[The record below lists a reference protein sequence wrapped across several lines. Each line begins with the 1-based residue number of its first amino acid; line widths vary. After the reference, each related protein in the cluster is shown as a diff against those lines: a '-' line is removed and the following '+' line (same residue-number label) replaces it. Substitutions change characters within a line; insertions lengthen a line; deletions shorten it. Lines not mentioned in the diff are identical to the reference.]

1 MRYWAA
7 GFLLTVLLFG
17 GALLGAGKDTG
28 TSRPV
33 PDAVPGQTGT
43 VPGQSAA
50 DGAVLLRVWDG
61 EQVVE
66 MTMAEYLPGVVRGE
80 MPASFHQQALDAQAV
95 AERTFIC
102 YHMASG
108 RKAEHPDAD
117 VCMDYH
123 CCNAYTSAQAAAEKW
138 GEHAAEYEAKVQ
150 QAVRDTDGQV
160 ILYNGQPILAAF
172 HSSSAGVTANSG
184 DVWVS
189 TLPYL
194 HSVKSPEGEGSVPN
208 YYSVR
213 ELPAAE
219 FQQTFLAAHPEASFA
234 GAPETWITGRTENA
248 SGRVE
253 TVTIGGVTVEG
264 TEVRS
269 LYGLRSACFTA
280 EAAAD
285 RVTFHVTGFGHG
297 VGMSQYGANQ
307 LAAEGK
313 TWQDIVHW
321 YCRRM
326 RQPPLGRTAAAHRH
340 RTRPLP
346 PRRRAF
352 LRRGDLGARQPHRRG
367 DQPFDRRDRRA
378 ESGPYAAGDRPPRN
392 LARIL
397 RPNHNAGKIR

>member
-33 PDAVPGQTGT
+33 PDADPGQTGT

-138 GEHAAEYEAKVQ
+138 GDHAAEYEAKVQ

-208 YYSVR
+208 YYSVNTFT
-213 ELPAAE
+213 AE
-219 FQQTFLAAHPEASFA
+219 EFRTVFQKAHPDAQLSGSGDSWI
-234 GAPETWITGRTENA
+234 GAVARTD
-248 SGRVE
+248 SGRVA
-253 TVTIGGVTVEG
+253 TVVIGGVTVTGKEL
-264 TEVRS
+264 RS
-269 LYGLRSACFTA
+269 LYSLRSSAFTV
-280 EAAAD
+280 EAGGGSVTF
-285 RVTFHVTGFGHG
+285 RVTGYGHG
-297 VGMSQYGANQ
+297 VGMSQYGANE
-307 LAAEGK
+307 LAKEGK
-313 TWQDIVHW
+313 TWQEILQW
-321 YCRRM
+321 YYTGVTIG
-326 RQPPLGRTAAAHRH
+326 LYNG
-340 RTRPLP
+340 
-346 PRRRAF
+346 
-352 LRRGDLGARQPHRRG
+352 
-367 DQPFDRRDRRA
+367 
-378 ESGPYAAGDRPPRN
+378 
-392 LARIL
+392 
-397 RPNHNAGKIR
+397 

>member
-33 PDAVPGQTGT
+33 PDADPGQTGT

-61 EQVVE
+61 EQAEAPEGGQAQPEPLAAEEQRADADIALTVWDGQE
-66 MTMAEYLPGVVRGE
+66 LRQMTMAEYLPGVVRGE

-189 TLPYL
+189 PLPYL

-313 TWQDIVHW
+313 TWQDILHW
-321 YCRRM
+321 YY
-326 RQPPLGRTAAAHRH
+326 TDV
-340 RTRPLP
+340 TI
-346 PRRRAF
+346 
-352 LRRGDLGARQPHRRG
+352 
-367 DQPFDRRDRRA
+367 
-378 ESGPYAAGDRPPRN
+378 GPYG
-392 LARIL
+392 
-397 RPNHNAGKIR
+397 

>member
-33 PDAVPGQTGT
+33 PDADPGQTGT

-123 CCNAYTSAQAAAEKW
+123 CCNAYTSAQAAAKKW

-150 QAVRDTDGQV
+150 QAVRDTDGQM

-194 HSVKSPEGEGSVPN
+194 HSVESPEGEDTVPN
-208 YYSVR
+208 YYSVK
-213 ELPAAE
+213 EIPAAE

-234 GAPETWITGRTENA
+234 GAPET
-248 SGRVE
+248 
-253 TVTIGGVTVEG
+253 
-264 TEVRS
+264 
-269 LYGLRSACFTA
+269 
-280 EAAAD
+280 
-285 RVTFHVTGFGHG
+285 
-297 VGMSQYGANQ
+297 
-307 LAAEGK
+307 
-313 TWQDIVHW
+313 
-321 YCRRM
+321 
-326 RQPPLGRTAAAHRH
+326 
-340 RTRPLP
+340 
-346 PRRRAF
+346 
-352 LRRGDLGARQPHRRG
+352 
-367 DQPFDRRDRRA
+367 
-378 ESGPYAAGDRPPRN
+378 
-392 LARIL
+392 
-397 RPNHNAGKIR
+397 

>member
-1 MRYWAA
+1 M
-7 GFLLTVLLFG
+7 
-17 GALLGAGKDTG
+17 
-28 TSRPV
+28 
-33 PDAVPGQTGT
+33 
-43 VPGQSAA
+43 
-50 DGAVLLRVWDG
+50 
-61 EQVVE
+61 
-66 MTMAEYLPGVVRGE
+66 
-80 MPASFHQQALDAQAV
+80 
-95 AERTFIC
+95 
-102 YHMASG
+102 
-108 RKAEHPDAD
+108 
-117 VCMDYH
+117 
-123 CCNAYTSAQAAAEKW
+123 
-138 GEHAAEYEAKVQ
+138 
-150 QAVRDTDGQV
+150 

-253 TVTIGGVTVEG
+253 TVTIGGVNVEG

-313 TWQDIVHW
+313 TWQDILHW
-321 YCRRM
+321 YY
-326 RQPPLGRTAAAHRH
+326 TDV
-340 RTRPLP
+340 TI
-346 PRRRAF
+346 
-352 LRRGDLGARQPHRRG
+352 
-367 DQPFDRRDRRA
+367 
-378 ESGPYAAGDRPPRN
+378 GPYG
-392 LARIL
+392 
-397 RPNHNAGKIR
+397 

>member
-33 PDAVPGQTGT
+33 PDADPGQTGT

-297 VGMSQYGANQ
+297 VGMSQCGMVGYAQEQGM
-307 LAAEGK
+307 G
-313 TWQDIVHW
+313 
-321 YCRRM
+321 Y
-326 RQPPLGRTAAAHRH
+326 
-340 RTRPLP
+340 
-346 PRRRAF
+346 
-352 LRRGDLGARQPHRRG
+352 
-367 DQPFDRRDRRA
+367 RD
-378 ESGPYAAGDRPPRN
+378 
-392 LARIL
+392 IL
-397 RPNHNAGKIR
+397 RHYYTGVSFGTVGSGSSNGGLFGWLWSLLGLQ

>member
-33 PDAVPGQTGT
+33 PDADPGQTGT

-50 DGAVLLRVWDG
+50 DGAVLLRGWGG

-138 GEHAAEYEAKVQ
+138 GEHAAEYEAKIQ

-264 TEVRS
+264 RRYLGFLS
-269 LYGLRSACFTA
+269 LPTLERELPVLLDWDMEGLKGSPARYAGSFGGGGLVIGAHNYDRHFGGLSRLRSGDAVYLTDGAGTVHRYVVERVETLAPEDVAEMTDTQWDLTLFTCTYGGQS
-280 EAAAD
+280 
-285 RVTFHVTGFGHG
+285 RVTVR
-297 VGMSQYGANQ
+297 
-307 LAAEGK
+307 
-313 TWQDIVHW
+313 
-321 YCRRM
+321 C
-326 RQPPLGRTAAAHRH
+326 TAAGAD
-340 RTRPLP
+340 
-346 PRRRAF
+346 
-352 LRRGDLGARQPHRRG
+352 GDG
-367 DQPFDRRDRRA
+367 
-378 ESGPYAAGDRPPRN
+378 
-392 LARIL
+392 
-397 RPNHNAGKIR
+397 